1 MKEVNNEKN
10 SENENIRLHDL
21 NLPED
26 IKKLTINQCKH
37 LCKEIRQILISTVSK
52 TGGHLSSNLGVVEL
66 TMAIHRCFNS
76 PEDKIVWDV
85 GHQTYTHKILT
96 GRLDKFSTLR
106 QENGISGFPKP
117 CESKHDSFIS
127 GHSSTSIS
135 VACGMAEAMRVQDKK
150 NYTVAVIGDGALTGG
165 MAYEGLNNSGKS
177 KSENLIVILNDNN
190 MSISK
195 NVGALAKYLTSIRGT
210 EKYLHTKRAIEK
222 TLINIPV
229 IGMPVAKG
237 IKNSKDAVRG
247 RILQQSTL
255 FEDMGFVYLGPVNG
269 HSLTEL
275 EQVINT
281 AKSYDMP
288 VFIHVI
294 TVKGKGY
301 LPAEKNPGEY
311 HGISKFDIITG
322 NPEVSVDEC
331 YSTVFGKELVELAE
345 KDGNICAVT
354 AAMKYGTGLQFFY
367 DRFKER
373 FFDVGIAEQHAVTFS
388 AGLASMGMIP
398 VFAVYSSF
406 IQRAYDQL
414 IHDVAISGMHVVLG
428 IDRAGIV
435 GEDGETHQGM
445 FDVPMLTSIPNTA
458 IYSPSC
464 YAELKMCLKKALYDE
479 KGLAA
484 VRYPRGQDNSTFD
497 KYHLNTEYTFTE
509 IQNSDMLLIT
519 YGRIYDELYKAQS
532 ILNGDGIFCDLLKL
546 TKIFPIE
553 KEVIKRALKYK
564 KIIFFEESFG
574 FGGISEI
581 FSSLL
586 MENGFTGSYSRV
598 TANGFIKQ
606 ASAASCLDKIG
617 LSLDKML
624 EYVRKRSFD

>member
-117 CESKHDSFIS
+117 CESKHDSFII

-135 VACGMAEAMRVQDKK
+135 VAC
-150 NYTVAVIGDGALTGG
+150 G

-464 YAELKMCLKKALYDE
+464 YAELKMGLKKALYDE

-497 KYHLNTEYTFTE
+497 KSHLNTEYTFTE

>member
-1 MKEVNNEKN
+1 
-10 SENENIRLHDL
+10 
-21 NLPED
+21 
-26 IKKLTINQCKH
+26 
-37 LCKEIRQILISTVSK
+37 
-52 TGGHLSSNLGVVEL
+52 
-66 TMAIHRCFNS
+66 
-76 PEDKIVWDV
+76 
-85 GHQTYTHKILT
+85 
-96 GRLDKFSTLR
+96 
-106 QENGISGFPKP
+106 
-117 CESKHDSFIS
+117 
-127 GHSSTSIS
+127 
-135 VACGMAEAMRVQDKK
+135 
-150 NYTVAVIGDGALTGG
+150 
-165 MAYEGLNNSGKS
+165 
-177 KSENLIVILNDNN
+177 
-190 MSISK
+190 
-195 NVGALAKYLTSIRGT
+195 
-210 EKYLHTKRAIEK
+210 
-222 TLINIPV
+222 
-229 IGMPVAKG
+229 
-237 IKNSKDAVRG
+237 
-247 RILQQSTL
+247 
-255 FEDMGFVYLGPVNG
+255 
-269 HSLTEL
+269 
-275 EQVINT
+275 
-281 AKSYDMP
+281 
-288 VFIHVI
+288 
-294 TVKGKGY
+294 
-301 LPAEKNPGEY
+301 
-311 HGISKFDIITG
+311 
-322 NPEVSVDEC
+322 
-331 YSTVFGKELVELAE
+331 
-345 KDGNICAVT
+345 
-354 AAMKYGTGLQFFY
+354 
-367 DRFKER
+367 
-373 FFDVGIAEQHAVTFS
+373 
-388 AGLASMGMIP
+388 
-398 VFAVYSSF
+398 
-406 IQRAYDQL
+406 
-414 IHDVAISGMHVVLG
+414 MHVVLG

-497 KYHLNTEYTFTE
+497 KSHLNTEYTFTE